1 MFPPFS
7 DKSIKNI
14 FLTQKQN
21 MAHKLENLLA
31 SHKTHNLLVS
41 FQQPFHK
48 VDKTDADFND
58 LSEATWRKH
67 NHETRPAI
75 FINKKF
81 IGGYEKLDELNQNN
95 KLKELLA

>member
-1 MFPPFS
+1 
-7 DKSIKNI
+7 
-14 FLTQKQN
+14 

-31 SHKTHNLLVS
+31 SHKIVVLADDSEASNKTHNLLVS

-48 VDKTDADFND
+48 VDKSDADFND